1 MLTRRSSLAVA
12 AGLLLAV
19 AACSKDATG
28 PTTIS
33 NPASAMASLNGVD
46 STFATPAFQSF
57 LAVTGTFNGSPAAPF
72 GHVRDLL
79 RATAPR
85 IPGRSGAPDGAALGA
100 ALRTLAGVMA
110 SVEAILPDS
119 LLGKTFVWDT
129 IQAKYVVSADTGA
142 PSNGIRFL
150 LYEVDSTGNIGTPL
164 RQVGRLDLIDKSTA
178 GTQSLEVVV
187 ASNTFT
193 YVDYTVSGSGTRSAF
208 TLTAAG
214 FIRNPRREL
223 DFSITYSLSGNAY
236 AIHEQFDDTADQLHL
251 TFSFGITV
259 TSDTSTAVTLG
270 FTYQVG
276 SQSIEISGGGAINAL
291 TQSLAGTVKVNG
303 NTFALITAVG
313 IRGTPATVTDAH
325 GNPLSVEDRL
335 LLLRM
340 FDIVG
345 HALAW
350 LNYFVQP
357 FVNLTVIG
365 VLLSL

>member
-1 MLTRRSSLAVA
+1 MPTLRHRIAGIA
-12 AGLLLAV
+12 ALLLAL

-33 NPASAMASLNGVD
+33 NPTSAMASLNGVD

-57 LAVTGTFNGSPAAPF
+57 LVVTGSFNGAPAAPF
-72 GHVRDLL
+72 GRIGALL
-79 RATAPR
+79 KATAPKL
-85 IPGRSGAPDGAALGA
+85 PGDGQALGA
-100 ALRTLAGVMA
+100 ALHALAGDLA
-110 SVEAILPDS
+110 SAEAILPDT

-129 IQAKYVVSADTGA
+129 TQLKYVVSDSTGA
-142 PSNGIRFL
+142 PANGIRFE
-150 LYEVDSTGNIGTPL
+150 LYEVDSTGSIGSPL
-164 RQVGRLDLIDKSTA
+164 TQVGHLDVIDKSTA

-208 TLTAAG
+208 TLTASG
-214 FIRNPRREL
+214 FIRNTHREL
-223 DFSITYSLSGNAY
+223 DFSITYSLSGSAY
-236 AIHEQFDDTADQLHL
+236 AIHEQFDDTTDQLHL

-276 SQSIEISGGGAINAL
+276 SQSIDISGGGAINAL
-291 TQSLAGTVKVNG
+291 TENLAGTVKVNG

-313 IRGTPATVTDAH
+313 LRGTPATVTDAH
-325 GNPLSVEDRL
+325 GNPLSTADRL

-345 HALAW
+345 HSLEW
-350 LNYFVQP
+350 LNDIVGP

>member
-1 MLTRRSSLAVA
+1 MPTLRLRIAGA
-12 AGLLLAV
+12 AALLLAA
-19 AACSKDATG
+19 AACTKDATG

-33 NPASAMASLNGVD
+33 NPTSAIASLNGVD

-57 LAVTGTFNGSPAAPF
+57 LAVSGGFNGSLAAPF
-72 GHVRDLL
+72 GHIQDLL
-79 RATAPR
+79 KATAPR
-85 IPGRSGAPDGAALGA
+85 IPRAGGTNGPALAAALKS
-100 ALRTLAGVMA
+100 LAGDMT
-110 SVEAILPDS
+110 SMEAILPDT

-129 IQAKYVVSADTGA
+129 TQAKYVVAPDSTGA
-142 PSNGIRFL
+142 PANGIRFE
-150 LYEVDSTGNIGTPL
+150 LYEVDSTGAIGKPL
-164 RQVGRLDLIDKSTA
+164 TQVGRLDLIDKSTA

-193 YVDYTVSGSGTRSAF
+193 YVDYTVAGSGTRTAF

-214 FIRNPRREL
+214 FIRNTHREL
-223 DFSITYSLSGNAY
+223 DFSITYGLSGSAY
-236 AIHEQFDDTADQLHL
+236 AIHEQFDDAADQLHL
-251 TFSFGITV
+251 TFSFGITK
-259 TSDTSTAVTLG
+259 TADTSAAVTLS
-270 FTYQVG
+270 FVYQVG
-276 SQSIEISGGGAINAL
+276 SQAIDISGGGAINVL

-313 IRGTPATVTDAH
+313 LRGTAPTVTDAH

-340 FDIVG
+340 FDMVG
-345 HALAW
+345 HALGW
-350 LNYFVQP
+350 LNAFVGP

>member
-1 MLTRRSSLAVA
+1 MSTLRTRMTGA
-12 AGLLLAV
+12 AALLLAI

-57 LAVTGTFNGSPAAPF
+57 LAVTGSFNGSPAAPF
-72 GHVRDLL
+72 GHVGALL

-85 IPGRSGAPDGAALGA
+85 IPGSSGAPNGPALGA

-164 RQVGRLDLIDKSTA
+164 TQVGRLDLIDKSTA

-214 FIRNPRREL
+214 FIRNTRREL
-223 DFSITYSLSGNAY
+223 DFSITYSLSGSAY

-291 TQSLAGTVKVNG
+291 TESLAGSVKVNG
-303 NTFALITAVG
+303 NTFALITAIG

-325 GNPLSVEDRL
+325 GNPLSADDRL

-345 HALAW
+345 HALGW